1 MPAVPPPAGCPPG
14 LECLSQVDK
23 IQIHQQI
30 DLLEVL
36 IHIGTNNKY
45 EIKNSLGQQIYVAL
59 EDSNLCTQNCC
70 GPCRPFTLR
79 ILDLLG
85 REVITLKRPYRCATC
100 CCNFYQQEMRIYIPP
115 GPPVGY
121 VIQTRNPCLSEFM
134 VQNEKREDVLKI
146 TGPCLV
152 CSCCADVDFEIKSLD
167 EENVVGKI
175 SKQWTGFVREVFTDY
190 TQFDIS
196 FLVDVDV
203 KMKAVILGACFL
215 IDFMF
220 FENKSCPYIFCTFL
234 QINPWRHPPPPLAFP
249 APLSLSSAEQWT
261 PGLEARVPSGRQ
273 PGGGRR
279 RPGGPPRAERSPGGD
294 RRPGPGTRPCPGEP
308 VGPGRVV
315 P

>member
-1 MPAVPPPAGCPPG
+1 MDKQGTVSYNGQPSLQDACSDHSVPPRGCSCADPVRVPAQPLPVQNQPCAPAGVPWVPLPPPAGCPPG

-45 EIKNSLGQQIYVAL
+45 EIKNSLGQKIYVAL

-121 VIQTRNPCLSEFM
+121 VIQTRNPYLSEFM

-190 TQFDIS
+190 TQFDVS

-234 QINPWRHPPPPLAFP
+234 QINP
-249 APLSLSSAEQWT
+249 
-261 PGLEARVPSGRQ
+261 
-273 PGGGRR
+273 
-279 RPGGPPRAERSPGGD
+279 
-294 RRPGPGTRPCPGEP
+294 C
-308 VGPGRVV
+308 
-315 P
+315 